1 MGGGTAKLLF
11 VIEPGKPLKFG
22 LRTADDLQI
31 FNKLTAVPGYAR
43 TRTKIRVVYA
53 SNHF

>member
-1 MGGGTAKLLF
+1 MILLF

-31 FNKLTAVPGYAR
+31 INKLHR
-43 TRTKIRVVYA
+43 STREHTDQDQ
-53 SNHF
+53 H

>member
-1 MGGGTAKLLF
+1 MGDVTVILLF

-31 FNKLTAVPGYAR
+31 FNKLHR
-43 TRTKIRVVYA
+43 STREHTDQDQQ
-53 SNHF
+53 